1 MKDDT
6 AHNRILD
13 TISATEA
20 GTLPGLLKCR
30 IERTPNLPAY
40 QQYDR
45 QQNRWLSYSWQEIGK
60 QIARW
65 QHGLKKE
72 SLAPGERVALLLA
85 NSIEWVCFEQAALA
99 LGLVV
104 VPLYTWDSSENIA
117 YLLKDSGSRL
127 LLTGTTEQWL
137 KIAPHA
143 ASLPELNKVL
153 CLEEKSLANAPD
165 ISTASINAWLPNVGG
180 KISIHTGDPE
190 SLATIVYTSGTT
202 GPPKGVM
209 LSHKNILWNAEAI
222 LKVIPCY
229 TSDILLSFLP
239 LSHTFERT
247 VGYYTPMMAGS
258 SVAYTRSME
267 EMGEDLRSIRPTII
281 ISVPRIFEKVYA
293 KVRKQLQQKSGF
305 ARWLFQLTLDN
316 GWRHFEASQGRD
328 LASPLREQLLW
339 PLLQRIVAAKIL
351 NRLGGRIRLAVSGGA
366 PLQEDVSRFFLSLG
380 LPLVQGYGLTE
391 VAPVVSANTL
401 EHNIPASVGP
411 PLPDV
416 QCRIGHHN
424 ELLVK
429 SPGLMAGYWNLPDKS
444 KEAFDSE
451 GWLYTGDV
459 VEIKNGDIHIR
470 GRLKEIIVTST
481 GEKVPPMDLELTIGG
496 DPLVDHV
503 MVLGEGMPYLAAL
516 LVLHRSSWEELA
528 RECGVDPG
536 DVSSLQAP
544 AAKQAV
550 IERLEGLLHEFPGN
564 ARIRAVALL
573 LDDWSIAN
581 GQLTPT
587 LKLKR
592 GEIESRY
599 AEIIKELY
607 QGHEVPVWPST
618 SKPERPKL
626 D

>member
-1 MKDDT
+1 MEDT
-6 AHNRILD
+6 IAHSKILD
-13 TISATEA
+13 TISAAEA

-30 IERTPNLPAY
+30 IKRTPNLPAY

-45 QQNRWLSYSWQEIGK
+45 KQNRWVTYSWQEIGK
-60 QIARW
+60 RVARW

-72 SLAPGERVALLLA
+72 SLAPGDRVALLLA

-104 VPLYTWDSSENIA
+104 VPLYTWDSPENLA

-127 LLTGTTEQWL
+127 LLIGTVQQWL
-137 KIAPHA
+137 KLVPHA
-143 ASLPELNKVL
+143 ASFPELDKVL

-165 ISTASINAWLPNVGG
+165 ISTSSISSWLPDVGCE
-180 KISIHTGDPE
+180 ISIYTGDPD

-267 EMGEDLRSIRPTII
+267 DMGEDLRTIRPTII

-293 KVRKQLQQKSGF
+293 KVRKQLQQKSGL
-305 ARWLFQLTLDN
+305 ARWLFQLTLDT
-316 GWRHFEASQGRD
+316 GWRHFEISQGRNS
-328 LASPLREQLLW
+328 ASPFQEQLLW

-351 NRLGGRIRLAVSGGA
+351 DRLGGRIRLAVSGGA

-380 LPLVQGYGLTE
+380 LSLLQGYGLTE

-401 EHNIPASVGP
+401 DHNISASVGP

-416 QCRIGHHN
+416 QCRIGHNN

-444 KEAFDSE
+444 KEAINSE
-451 GWLYTGDV
+451 GWLSTGDV
-459 VEIKNGDIHIR
+459 VEIINNDIYIR

-481 GEKVPPMDLELTIGG
+481 GEKVPPMDLEMTISA

-503 MVLGEGMPYLAAL
+503 MVVGEGMPYLAAL

-528 RECGVDPG
+528 RECGLDPG
-536 DVSSLQAP
+536 DVSALQAP
-544 AAKQAV
+544 VAKQAV
-550 IERLEGLLHEFPGN
+550 IEKLEGLLHEFPGN
-564 ARIRAVALL
+564 ARIRTVSLL

-599 AEIIKELY
+599 ADIIKELY
-607 QGHEVPVWPST
+607 KGHDVPM
-618 SKPERPKL
+618 
-626 D
+626 